1 LRVGCGYVDTSREK
15 AIPGAPK
22 WLIPGE
28 FWFASDLYAGG
39 NAYRWRILQFVG
51 DNFFTAGAFGM
62 CAGDNML
69 SEDKISENLKKFK
82 KNRNFFQNIL
92 KL

>member
-1 LRVGCGYVDTSREK
+1 LHSIKDYNVDPDTTSREK
-15 AIPGAPK
+15 AIPGTPK

-51 DNFFTAGAFGM
+51 DNFFAAGAFGM
-62 CAGDNML
+62 CAEDNML
-69 SEDKISENLKKFK
+69 SLANL
-82 KNRNFFQNIL
+82 
-92 KL
+92 

>member
-1 LRVGCGYVDTSREK
+1 MEGVGIRVTSREK

-22 WLIPGE
+22 WLIPSE
-28 FWFASDLYAGG
+28 FWFASDLFADG
-39 NAYRWRILQFVG
+39 NAYRWRILQFAG

-69 SEDKISENLKKFK
+69 SLANL
-82 KNRNFFQNIL
+82 
-92 KL
+92 

>member
-1 LRVGCGYVDTSREK
+1 MNIGAMLSLCSEIYTSREK

-39 NAYRWRILQFVG
+39 NAYR
-51 DNFFTAGAFGM
+51 
-62 CAGDNML
+62 
-69 SEDKISENLKKFK
+69 
-82 KNRNFFQNIL
+82 
-92 KL
+92 